1 MENPPANKKVS
12 WIAVGKIII
21 GILILPVL
29 FFLTA
34 GTFRYWQAWLYLAV
48 IFLPAAFVL
57 VYFARNDPAFL
68 NRRMQFKEPEVEQKK
83 IVSFSAVPLIL
94 QFVLPGLDVR
104 SGWSRLSDSIVLLGA
119 ALTLLGYIIV
129 ILTFMK
135 NRFASR
141 VIVVEEGQKVITT
154 GPYKLVRH
162 PMYFG
167 TILLYTF
174 SPLALGS
181 YWAVIPALFMIPVLV
196 YRIINEEE
204 VLKRDL
210 PGYIEYTE
218 KTRYRLIPGLW

>member
-1 MENPPANKKVS
+1 
-12 WIAVGKIII
+12 
-21 GILILPVL
+21 
-29 FFLTA
+29 
-34 GTFRYWQAWLYLAV
+34 
-48 IFLPAAFVL
+48 
-57 VYFARNDPAFL
+57 
-68 NRRMQFKEPEVEQKK
+68 
-83 IVSFSAVPLIL
+83 
-94 QFVLPGLDVR
+94 VR
-104 SGWSRLSDSIVLLGA
+104 FGWSRLPDSIVLLGA

>member
-1 MENPPANKKVS
+1 MQDTPSNKHFSWKTIVKVIS
-12 WIAVGKIII
+12 GV
-21 GILILPVL
+21 LILPAI

-34 GTFRYWQAWLYLAV
+34 GTFNYWQAWLYLAV
-48 IFLPAAFVL
+48 ILLPAAFIL
-57 VYFARNDPAFL
+57 AYFAKTDPAFL
-68 NRRMQFKEPEVEQKK
+68 QRRMQFKEPEVEQKK
-83 IVSFSAVPLIL
+83 IVGLSAIPLIL

-104 SGWSRLSDSIVLLGA
+104 FGWSRLP
-119 ALTLLGYIIV
+119 ALVIYISAVVSLIGYLIV

-154 GPYKLVRH
+154 GPYKVVRH
-162 PMYFG
+162 PMYLG
-167 TILLYTF
+167 TILLYLS
-174 SPLALGS
+174 SPLVLGS

-204 VLKRDL
+204 ILKRDL
-210 PGYIEYTE
+210 PGYVEYTE

>member
-1 MENPPANKKVS
+1 MENPPVNKKVS
-12 WIAVGKIII
+12 WIAVGKIIF

-34 GTFRYWQAWLYLAV
+34 WTFNYWQAWLYLAV

-68 NRRMQFKEPEVEQKK
+68 NRRMQFKEPEAEQKK

-104 SGWSRLSDSIVLLGA
+104 FGWSRLPDSIVLLGA

-204 VLKRDL
+204 ILKRDL

>member
-1 MENPPANKKVS
+1 MENPPVNKKIS
-12 WIAVGKIII
+12 WKVVGKIIF
-21 GILILPVL
+21 GVLILPVL

-34 GTFRYWQAWLYLAV
+34 WTFKYWQAWLYLAV

-68 NRRMQFKEPEVEQKK
+68 NRRMQFKEPEAEQKK

-104 SGWSRLSDSIVLLGA
+104 FGWSRLPALIIFISA
-119 ALTLLGYIIV
+119 AVSLIGYLII

-162 PMYFG
+162 PMYLG
-167 TILLYTF
+167 TLILYLF
-174 SPLALGS
+174 SPLVLGS

-204 VLKRDL
+204 ILKRDL